1 MNTELKEKL
10 EENVTCSICLERYKW
25 PLTLSPCVHSYCK
38 ICLEIYTS
46 KFLSSKPSSDE
57 IKFPCPDCR
66 TIITLPHTGID
77 GLTHN
82 HKLQSIVD
90 SLELHERLKQTELET
105 QENEV
110 KVKKTVQDE
119 EAVTNS
125 SSSSSSTDNNDDKAS
140 DNNNNGRSQQI
151 PTEEKVVGTSTNGGN
166 NTSFSPPDAKVSS
179 VPF

>member
-125 SSSSSSTDNNDDKAS
+125 SSSSSTDNNDDKAS